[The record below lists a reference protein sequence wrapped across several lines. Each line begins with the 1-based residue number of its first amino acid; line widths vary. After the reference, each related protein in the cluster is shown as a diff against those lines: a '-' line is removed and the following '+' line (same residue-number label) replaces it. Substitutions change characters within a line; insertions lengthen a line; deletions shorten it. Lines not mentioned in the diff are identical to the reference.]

1 MAGGPRDIWKAAA
14 LAAWLGLAPSHAS
27 ANERLCLQLETEL
40 AQASFGSDRSQLAKY
55 DRAVATQR
63 EELNKARTQ
72 AREARCGYS
81 LREAGPDLCD
91 SLNLTIERMV
101 QNLAGLQHR
110 RRELAQGSGAQSEYS
125 RLLAALD
132 ANGCRST
139 TLAIQDLPGED
150 DGTGLG
156 PSPSGHLF
164 DDSLEWDDSDGEEL
178 SYGAGRVIVP
188 GQSDQFGLYDHYRT
202 VCVRTCDGY
211 YFPISPASSVDEFQR
226 DQHQCEATCPGTDVQ
241 LFYQDIGIDSAASM
255 VSTATG
261 RTYEELPAAFRYRRA
276 DTVRRPECSCKP
288 ALSYGAGRV
297 IVPGQSDQFGL
308 EDRGSASCPRAGRRE
323 SEGAFVRKH
332 HHIRRACR
340 SNRRRCVI
348 APTDPIAS
356 ARRKEGQGRR
366 PKVFARPRR
375 GNRSA
380 SSGPEGRPV
389 SASLSGMNNALP
401 LRSVFSLT

>member
-101 QNLAGLQHR
+101 QNLAGLQSR

-139 TLAIQDLPGED
+139 TLARQDLPGED

-276 DTVRRPECSCKP
+276 DTVRRPACSCKP
-288 ALSYGAGRV
+288 ARGFSV
-297 IVPGQSDQFGL
+297 IGGN
-308 EDRGSASCPRAGRRE
+308 PRAPGALPAPEPGAAKAKERSSGSITTFGEPAAPTAGVASSPPPTQLPPPGERKVRVVGPKFLPDP
-323 SEGAFVRKH
+323 EGA
-332 HHIRRACR
+332 IDLQ
-340 SNRRRCVI
+340 
-348 APTDPIAS
+348 AP
-356 ARRKEGQGRR
+356 G
-366 PKVFARPRR
+366 PKA
-375 GNRSA
+375 
-380 SSGPEGRPV
+380 GP
-389 SASLSGMNNALP
+389 
-401 LRSVFSLT
+401 